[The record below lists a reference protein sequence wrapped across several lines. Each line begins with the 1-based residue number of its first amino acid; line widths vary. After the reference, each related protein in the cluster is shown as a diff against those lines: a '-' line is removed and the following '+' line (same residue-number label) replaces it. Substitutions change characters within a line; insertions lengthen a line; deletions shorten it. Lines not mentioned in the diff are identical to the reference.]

1 MIYSV
6 LLDKLNLFK
15 RVALPKK
22 ADEVVIRSI
31 GSGGKRM
38 IIRQKFNNNVVLV
51 DNESGQQMVVM
62 GNGIGFKSYPGNKVN
77 KSLIERTFLLK
88 NQEESEIDRVKALV
102 NEIPLDYIIVSD
114 SILKKAK
121 EQLQTDFGVGML
133 ISLADHIFSAVDRK
147 KKNISVVSPLH
158 WNIKQLYPME
168 VSIGEHAVSRI
179 YQELAIRLEDTEATA
194 IAMHFINNGNNFDSI
209 QQAMNFTKIISDIIA
224 IIQYHFQI
232 TLDEN
237 SIVFSRLVSHLQYFL
252 IRQVKGI
259 DMMDM
264 SEEMVR
270 LIIHQYQDSFQCAEK
285 IITALKKNHTLNA
298 SLQEE
303 VYLTMHIE
311 RIRQI
316 KKG

>member
-1 MIYSV
+1 
-6 LLDKLNLFK
+6 
-15 RVALPKK
+15 
-22 ADEVVIRSI
+22 
-31 GSGGKRM
+31 M

-51 DNESGQQMVVM
+51 DSESGQQMVVM

-194 IAMHFINNGNNFDSI
+194 IAMHFINNGNNSDSI

-237 SIVFSRLVSHLQYFL
+237 SIVFSRLISHLQYFL
-252 IRQVKGI
+252 IRQAKGI

-264 SEEMVR
+264 SEEMIR

-316 KKG
+316 KRG